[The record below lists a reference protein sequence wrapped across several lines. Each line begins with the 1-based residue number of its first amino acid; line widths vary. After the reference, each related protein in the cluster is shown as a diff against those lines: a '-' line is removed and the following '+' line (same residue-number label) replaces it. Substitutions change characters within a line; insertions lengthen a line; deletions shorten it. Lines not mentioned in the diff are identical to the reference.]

1 MAAWGCISELR
12 NAGLRVPEEMSVVG
26 ADGIPVP
33 GDLVVDS
40 FHLPAY
46 EIGLEG
52 ARTLC
57 RGLEGEPGPRRLILP
72 VARVFGNTIRP
83 LS

>member
-1 MAAWGCISELR
+1 
-12 NAGLRVPEEMSVVG
+12 MSVVG